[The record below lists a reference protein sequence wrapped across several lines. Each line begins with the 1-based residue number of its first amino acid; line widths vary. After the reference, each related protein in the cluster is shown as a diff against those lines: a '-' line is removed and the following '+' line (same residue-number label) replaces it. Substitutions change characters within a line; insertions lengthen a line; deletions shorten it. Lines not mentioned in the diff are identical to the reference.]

1 MKITNQC
8 STITYPFEHFC
19 KLILSVVPKEDM
31 VGISEIRFVD
41 NFSDTKI
48 NQDAFGSYDRG
59 TTGRD
64 AVIEVNIPNHL
75 KEEIDEYTFSH
86 APEVAALLLSTTVFH
101 EIGHHVHLFKRHGIK
116 KQKYEEFADNYT
128 RAGYYH
134 YLILRKTEILS
145 DFTRESSDLS
155 ELDKEGRDLCR
166 KSRSDLIEWMD
177 KHTEGIPFP

>member
-1 MKITNQC
+1 MKITNHTT
-8 STITYPFEHFC
+8 TIDYPFEHYC

-31 VGISEIRFVD
+31 VGIAEIRFVD

-48 NQDAFGSYDRG
+48 SQNAFGSYDRG

-86 APEVAALLLSTTVFH
+86 APEVAALLLSTTIFH

-116 KQKYEEFADNYT
+116 RQKYEEFADNFT

-134 YLILRKTEILS
+134 YLKLRETEILS
-145 DFTRESSDLS
+145 DLSSGTSGSNDMNSDVREQ
-155 ELDKEGRDLCR
+155 CR
-166 KSRSDLIEWMD
+166 KSHDDLIEWMD
-177 KHTEGIPFP
+177 KHKEGIPFP